1 MTNAITIDRR
11 QPDPDGL
18 DFDALRAAGIALLQQ
33 LCGENWTDYNLHD
46 PGVTIL
52 EQLCYGLTDLA
63 YRSGFAPEDY
73 LAGPD
78 GRIDYAGQGLYA
90 PEDILPVQPITEND
104 YRKIIYDAVP
114 QIDDLWLERLPA
126 DGTRPRGLYTLR
138 VLLDETFTQ
147 PASGAQREA
156 VRQRIRATYAA
167 HRNLG
172 EDLEDVVIVDTAP
185 YFLTGEIE
193 LDGFCNPAEVYAR
206 IFFACERCISS
217 GFYVH
222 RYEDVF
228 AAGMDLDRLFLGPL
242 TRHGHIDDARI
253 SSAQRTVTLVDLI
266 GLVQQVDGVKQVHE
280 LGLADAQGKPVESLS
295 FDPSAAVCP
304 RLQFPADAERDRLHL
319 VFGRNTGAALAPE
332 DDEARRLHKER
343 QDTLLGEARDELV
356 QLQFGFRAFRNSR
369 QSFSQFIP
377 APQGRHHDL
386 ADYTSIQHH
395 FPAIYGINRHG
406 VPDSAPERRKAEA
419 AQLKAYLYLPEQLM
433 ADYLQN
439 LQEMRRLFSLE
450 DGMRQTYFTQ
460 YIDDDSLPGIEALYA
475 QDRARTVDM
484 LADVRQ
490 RHDNAADRRGRALD
504 YMLAIYGERFTQ
516 KSLNRFSYESEAR
529 RPWWLAEK
537 KRVFLENIVAI
548 SAQRAIGFDY
558 LRPAWETDN
567 IAGLQR
573 KVGVLLGIQEIGR
586 FRRLGSVL
594 QQRGL
599 RLLPDKVFMRSAKQ
613 LDKHPDAQP
622 VPRIDSSLPDGEEK
636 EAAPLFN
643 GVALG
648 ESVFRHGIDT
658 GNYVLIPEEGG
669 RVAVGFKRHRD
680 ARPWL
685 LATAP
690 DAEKAKHCAWR
701 MSRELTAL
709 NAASE
714 GLHIVEHVL
723 LRPRGA
729 QTGASPSEADSD
741 FFNHRISVVF
751 PGWSGRFHDSE
762 FRKLAE
768 ETVCMNAPAHLLPD
782 FYWLDF
788 VQMCDFESRLHG
800 WLHALRASPQDAA
813 AIDAASTA
821 LRIFLQRHAR
831 SERDY
836 WV

>member
-1 MTNAITIDRR
+1 MTNAGTIARR
-11 QPDPDGL
+11 QPDSDGL
-18 DFDALRAAGIALLQQ
+18 DFDALRATGIALLQQ
-33 LCGENWTDYNLHD
+33 LCGETWTDYNLHD

-63 YRSGFAPEDY
+63 YRSGFEPQDY
-73 LAGPD
+73 LTGPD
-78 GRIDYAGQGLYA
+78 GRIDYAAQGLYM

-126 DGTRPRGLYTLR
+126 DGKRPRGLYTLR

-147 PASGAQREA
+147 PASDAQREA
-156 VRQRIRATYAA
+156 VRQRIRATYSA

-193 LDGFCNPAEVYAR
+193 LEGFCNPAEVYAR

-228 AAGMDLDRLFLGPL
+228 AAGVDLDKLFLGPL
-242 TRHGHIDDARI
+242 TRHGHIDDERI

-266 GLVQQVDGVKQVHE
+266 GLIQQIDGVRQVHE
-280 LGLADAQGKPVESLS
+280 LGLVDAQGQPAESLS
-295 FDPSAAVCP
+295 FDPSASVCP
-304 RLQFPADAERDRLHL
+304 RLQFPANADQDLLHL
-319 VFGRNTGAALAPE
+319 VFGRNAGAALAPE
-332 DDEARRLHKER
+332 DDEARRLRKER
-343 QDTLLGEARDELV
+343 RTDLLSEARDELV

-369 QSFSQFIP
+369 QTFSQFIP
-377 APQGRHHDL
+377 VPEGQRRDL
-386 ADYTSIQHH
+386 ADYYSVQHH

-406 VPDSAPERRKAEA
+406 VPDSAPARRKAEA

-439 LQEMRRLFSLE
+439 LQEMRRMFSIE
-450 DGMRQTYFTQ
+450 DGMRQSYFTQ
-460 YIDDDSLPGIEALYA
+460 YIGNDSLSGIEALYA
-475 QDRARTVDM
+475 QDRAHTTEA
-484 LADVRQ
+484 LAAVRRQ
-490 RHDNAADRRGRALD
+490 HDNAADRRSRALD
-504 YMLAIYGERFTQ
+504 YMLAIYGEQFTQ
-516 KSLNRFSYESEAR
+516 KSLNRFSYESEAQ

-537 KRVFLENIVAI
+537 KLAFLKNIVDI
-548 SAQRAIGFDY
+548 SARRATGFDY
-558 LRPAWETDN
+558 LRPAWESDN

-573 KVGVLLGIQEIGR
+573 KVGVLLGIEEVGR
-586 FRRLGSVL
+586 FRRLGQVL
-594 QQRGL
+594 QQRNL
-599 RLLPDKVFMRSAKQ
+599 RLLPDKVFDRSTKQ
-613 LDKHPDAQP
+613 LNESRDARP
-622 VPRIDSSLPDGEEK
+622 VPRIDPSFAENEETSS
-636 EAAPLFN
+636 LFN
-643 GVALG
+643 GIVLG

-658 GNYVLIPEEGG
+658 GNYVLIPEEGQ
-669 RVAVGFKRHRD
+669 RIAVCFKPHRD

-690 DAEKAKHCAWR
+690 DYEKAKRCAWQ

-729 QTGASPSEADSD
+729 PADASLSEADSD
-741 FFNHRISVVF
+741 FFTHRISVVF
-751 PGWSGRFHDSE
+751 PGWTARFHDSE

-768 ETVCMNAPAHLLPD
+768 ETVCMNAPAHLLPE
-782 FYWLDF
+782 FYWLDH
-788 VQMCDFESRLHG
+788 VQLCDFESRLHG
-800 WLHALRASPQDAA
+800 WLHALRSPQQDDAT
-813 AIDAASTA
+813 IDTASAA
-821 LRIFLQRHAR
+821 LRAFLRRHVR
-831 SERDY
+831 TERDY

>member
-1 MTNAITIDRR
+1 MTNAGTIARR
-11 QPDPDGL
+11 QPDSDGL
-18 DFDALRAAGIALLQQ
+18 DFDALRAAGVALLQQ
-33 LCGENWTDYNLHD
+33 LCGETWTDYNLHD

-63 YRSGFAPEDY
+63 YRSGFEPQDY
-73 LAGPD
+73 LTGPD
-78 GRIDYAGQGLYA
+78 GRIDYAEQGLYM

-126 DGTRPRGLYTLR
+126 TDSRPRGLYTLR

-147 PASGAQREA
+147 PASDVQREA
-156 VRQRIRATYAA
+156 VRQRIRATYSA

-185 YFLTGEIE
+185 YFLSGEIE

-228 AAGMDLDRLFLGPL
+228 AAGMDPDRLFLGPL
-242 TRHGHIDDARI
+242 TRHGYIEDERI

-266 GLVQQVDGVKQVHE
+266 GLIQQIDGVRQVHE
-280 LGLADAQGKPVESLS
+280 LGLVDAQGQFAESLC

-304 RLQFPADAERDRLHL
+304 RLQFPEDAGQDLLHL
-319 VFGRNTGAALAPE
+319 TFGRDAGAALAPE
-332 DDEARRLHKER
+332 DDEARRLHREK
-343 QDTLLGEARDELV
+343 QDALLGEAKDELV

-369 QSFSQFIP
+369 QTFSQFIP
-377 APQGRHHDL
+377 APQGQHHDL
-386 ADYTSIQHH
+386 ADYTSIQQH
-395 FPAIYGINRHG
+395 FPAVYGINRHG
-406 VPDSAPERRKAEA
+406 VPDSAPARRKAEA
-419 AQLKAYLYLPEQLM
+419 AQLKTYLYLPEQLM

-450 DGMRQTYFTQ
+450 ESMQQTYFTQ
-460 YIDDDSLPGIEALYA
+460 YVANDSLPGIEALYA
-475 QDRARTVDM
+475 QDCARTTDM
-484 LADVRQ
+484 LADIRQ

-529 RPWWLAEK
+529 RPRWLAEK
-537 KRVFLENIVAI
+537 KRVFLQNIVAI
-548 SAQRAIGFDY
+548 SAQRATGFDY
-558 LRPAWETDN
+558 LRPAWETGN

-573 KVGVLLGIQEIGR
+573 KAGVLLGIEEIGR

-599 RLLPDKVFMRSAKQ
+599 RLLPDKVFMQSVRQ
-613 LDKHPDAQP
+613 LELHPDAQP
-622 VPRIDSSLPDGEEK
+622 VSRIDPSLSEDEWEETS
-636 EAAPLFN
+636 LFN

-658 GNYVLIPEEGG
+658 GNYVLVPEADG

-680 ARPWL
+680 AKPWL

-690 DAEKAKHCAWR
+690 DVEKARHCAWR

-714 GLHIVEHVL
+714 GLHIVEHLL
-723 LRPRGA
+723 LRPRSK
-729 QTGASPSEADSD
+729 QTDMSASGTGQE

-751 PGWSGRFHDSE
+751 PGWTGRFHDSE

-768 ETVCMNAPAHLLPD
+768 ETVCMNAPAHLLPE

-788 VQMCDFESRLHG
+788 VQMCDFESRLHV
-800 WLHALRASPQDAA
+800 WLNALRASPQDAA
-813 AIDAASTA
+813 AIDAASAA
-821 LRIFLQRHAR
+821 LRTFLQRHAR